1 MAERAIDTVKVLV
14 VDDDPEVAETVQMAF
29 SLRWPESVV
38 VRIGTGHSALQA
50 VLHSSLDIVVLDVI
64 LPDTD
69 GFAVLRGIRAMSRVP
84 VIMLTVR
91 ASEAD
96 KVRGL
101 ELGADDYVAKPFSPF
116 ELVARAA
123 AVLRRSPSRDR
134 VGPPGRRVWAGH
146 LKLEL
151 DEAQVFVG
159 EREVHLTPIEF
170 GILSLLVR
178 NANKLVTRDA
188 IIEAVW
194 GMDPVSVKSYLVKP
208 HVQHLRDKLGEHGVD
223 RDFIV
228 SVRGLGYKVPE

>member
-1 MAERAIDTVKVLV
+1 MKVLV
-14 VDDDPEVAETVQMAF
+14 VEDDPEVSETVQLAF
-29 SLRWPESVV
+29 SIHWPGSQVV
-38 VRIGTGHSALQA
+38 GTDTGHGALEA
-50 VLHSSLDIVVLDVI
+50 VLRGSIDIVVLDVI

-69 GFAVLRGIRAMSRVP
+69 GFSVLRGIRAISHVP

-101 ELGADDYVAKPFSPF
+101 EIGADDYVAKPFSPF
-116 ELVARAA
+116 ELLARAS
-123 AVLRRSPSRDR
+123 AVLRRSPSRDH
-134 VGPPGRRVWAGH
+134 VGRDSRTMRAGRIR
-146 LKLEL
+146 LEL
-151 DEAQVFVG
+151 DEARVFVG
-159 EREVHLTPIEF
+159 DRRVNLTPIEF

-194 GMDPVSVKSYLVKP
+194 GMDPVSAKSYLVKL

-223 RDFIV
+223 RGFIV